1 VGGCASQGG
10 ALTKVPPTPEVT
22 HGQVTRLM
30 TEKIK
35 PEAFIRYFVAVKNNW
50 PAIYFYRLC

>member
-1 VGGCASQGG
+1 MSEINGQIGQSIVVGCANQGG

-22 HGQVTRLM
+22 HGQGTRLM

-35 PEAFIRYFVAVKNNW
+35 PEVFIRYFVA
-50 PAIYFYRLC
+50 A

>member
-1 VGGCASQGG
+1 VVGCANQGG

-22 HGQVTRLM
+22 HGQGTRLM

-35 PEAFIRYFVAVKNNW
+35 PEVFIRYFVA
-50 PAIYFYRLC
+50 A